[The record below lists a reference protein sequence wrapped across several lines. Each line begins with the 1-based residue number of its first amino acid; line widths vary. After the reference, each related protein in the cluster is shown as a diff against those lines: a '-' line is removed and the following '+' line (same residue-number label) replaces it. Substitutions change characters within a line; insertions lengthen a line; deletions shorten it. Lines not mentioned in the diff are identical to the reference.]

1 MCTKLSAAFLF
12 VMDSMRNNFSANM
25 QENGLNKSEYIYPME
40 QSKMVKKKKKK
51 KKKKERGQSL

>member
-12 VMDSMRNNFSANM
+12 VTDSMRNNFSANM

-40 QSKMVKKKKKK
+40 QSRMVKKKK